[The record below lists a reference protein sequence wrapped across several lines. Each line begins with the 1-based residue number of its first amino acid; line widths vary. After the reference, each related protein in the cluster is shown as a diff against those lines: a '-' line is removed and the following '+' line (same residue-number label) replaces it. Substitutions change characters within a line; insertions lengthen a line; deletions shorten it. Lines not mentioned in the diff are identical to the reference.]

1 MKYVKICGLKQYDHV
16 QLCIDNGASA
26 VGFIYKVPTS
36 PRNLQTSELKN
47 LLTEIRNKILTIV
60 VLKPASTL
68 ELKEIMNDI
77 PASYFQVHIDFDVLE
92 LNTLSSEYK
101 NKIILVLKLNH
112 TNKQLV
118 IEQINDFK
126 SLFFA
131 FLIDNSEG
139 HGNELDLELVKEV
152 LKRSNGARI
161 IVAGGINVE
170 NVEKILDDLKPYGID
185 ASSSLESEKGV
196 KNPSKI
202 KDFLDKIKKIWK
214 KIRE

>member
-47 LLTEIRNKILTIV
+47 LLTEIGNKILTVV
-60 VLKPASTL
+60 VLKPASIL

-101 NKIILVLKLNH
+101 NKIILVLKVNH

-126 SLFFA
+126 SQFFA

-139 HGNELDLELVKEV
+139 YGNELDLELVKEV
-152 LKRSNGARI
+152 LKRSNGARV

-202 KDFLDKIKKIWK
+202 KEFLDKIKKI
-214 KIRE
+214 

>member
-202 KDFLDKIKKIWK
+202 KEFLDKIKKI
-214 KIRE
+214 

>member
-1 MKYVKICGLKQYDHV
+1 MEYVKICGLKQYDHV

-36 PRNLQTSELKN
+36 PRNLQTSELKD
-47 LLTEIRNKILTIV
+47 LLTEIGNRILTVV
-60 VLKPASTL
+60 VLKPTSIP
-68 ELKEIMNDI
+68 ELKEIINDI
-77 PASYFQVHIDFDVLE
+77 PASYFQVHIDFDVQE

-101 NKIILVLKLNH
+101 NKIILVLKVDH
-112 TNKQLV
+112 TNKQFV

-126 SLFFA
+126 SQFFA

-139 HGNELDLELVKEV
+139 HGNELDIELLKNV
-152 LKRSNGARI
+152 LKKTTGARVV
-161 IVAGGINVE
+161 VAGGINVV
-170 NVEKILDDLKPYGID
+170 NIEKIVGDLKPYGID

-202 KDFLDKIKKIWK
+202 KEFLDKIKKI
-214 KIRE
+214 

>member
-1 MKYVKICGLKQYDHV
+1 MEYVKICGLKQYDHV
-16 QLCIDNGASA
+16 QLCINNGANA

-36 PRNLQTSELKN
+36 PRNLQTPELKY
-47 LLTEIRNKILTIV
+47 LLTEIGNKILTVV
-60 VLKPASTL
+60 VLKPASIL

-77 PASYFQVHIDFDVLE
+77 PSSNFQVHIDFDAQE

-101 NKIILVLKLNH
+101 NKIILVLKVNH

-118 IEQINDFK
+118 IEQINEFK
-126 SLFFA
+126 SQFFA

-139 HGNELDLELVKEV
+139 HGNELDFELVKDV
-152 LKRSNGARI
+152 LKKTAGARVI
-161 IVAGGINVE
+161 IAGGINVE
-170 NVEKILDDLKPYGID
+170 NVEKILDDLNPYGID

-202 KDFLDKIKKIWK
+202 KDFLDKIKKI
-214 KIRE
+214 

>member
-1 MKYVKICGLKQYDHV
+1 MEYVKICGLKRYDHV

-36 PRNLQTSELKN
+36 SRNLQTSELKD
-47 LLTEIRNKILTIV
+47 LLTEIGNKILTVV
-60 VLKPASTL
+60 VLKPASIL

-77 PASYFQVHIDFDVLE
+77 PASYFQVHIDFDVQE
-92 LNTLSSEYK
+92 LNILSSEYK
-101 NKIILVLKLNH
+101 NKIILVLKVNH

-126 SLFFA
+126 SQFFA

-139 HGNELDLELVKEV
+139 HGNELDLELVKDV
-152 LKRSNGARI
+152 LEKTTGARVI
-161 IVAGGINVE
+161 IAGGINVE

-202 KDFLDKIKKIWK
+202 KEFLDKIKKI
-214 KIRE
+214 

>member
-47 LLTEIRNKILTIV
+47 LLTEIGNKILTVV
-60 VLKPASTL
+60 VLKPASIL

-101 NKIILVLKLNH
+101 NKIILVLKVNH

-126 SLFFA
+126 SQFFA

-139 HGNELDLELVKEV
+139 YGNELDLELVKEV
-152 LKRSNGARI
+152 LKRSNGARV

-196 KNPSKI
+196 KNSSKI
-202 KDFLDKIKKIWK
+202 KEFLDKIKKIE
-214 KIRE
+214 KI

>member
-1 MKYVKICGLKQYDHV
+1 MEYVKICGLKQYYHV

-26 VGFIYKVPTS
+26 VGFVYKVPTS
-36 PRNLQTSELKN
+36 PRNLQTSELKD
-47 LLTEIRNKILTIV
+47 LLTEIGNKILTVV
-60 VLKPASTL
+60 VLKPASIL

-77 PASYFQVHIDFDVLE
+77 PASYFQVHIDFDVQE
-92 LNTLSSEYK
+92 LNSLSYEYK
-101 NKIILVLKLNH
+101 NKIILVLKVNH

-126 SLFFA
+126 SQFFA

-139 HGNELDLELVKEV
+139 HGNELDLELVNDV
-152 LKRSNGARI
+152 LKKNTGARV

-185 ASSSLESEKGV
+185 VSSSLESEKGV

-202 KDFLDKIKKIWK
+202 KEFLNKIKKV
-214 KIRE
+214 

>member
-1 MKYVKICGLKQYDHV
+1 MEYVKICGLKQYEHV
-16 QLCIDNGASA
+16 QLCIDKGASA

-36 PRNLQTSELKN
+36 PRNLQTSELKY
-47 LLTEIRNKILTIV
+47 LLTEIGNKILTVV
-60 VLKPASTL
+60 VLKPASIL

-77 PASYFQVHIDFDVLE
+77 PASYFQVHIDFDVQE

-101 NKIILVLKLNH
+101 NKIILVLKVNNS
-112 TNKQLV
+112 NKQLV

-126 SLFFA
+126 SQFFA

-139 HGNELDLELVKEV
+139 YGNELDLELVKEV
-152 LKRSNGARI
+152 LKRSNGARV

-202 KDFLDKIKKIWK
+202 KEFLDKIKKI
-214 KIRE
+214 

>member
-47 LLTEIRNKILTIV
+47 LLTEIGNKILTVV
-60 VLKPASTL
+60 VLKPASIL

-101 NKIILVLKLNH
+101 NKIILVLKVNH

-118 IEQINDFK
+118 IEQINEFK
-126 SLFFA
+126 SQFFA

-139 HGNELDLELVKEV
+139 HGNELDFELVKDV
-152 LKRSNGARI
+152 LKKTAGARVI
-161 IVAGGINVE
+161 IAGGINVE
-170 NVEKILDDLKPYGID
+170 NVEKILDDLNPYGID

-202 KDFLDKIKKIWK
+202 KDFLDKIKKI
-214 KIRE
+214 

>member
-1 MKYVKICGLKQYDHV
+1 MEYVKICGLKQYYHV

-26 VGFIYKVPTS
+26 VGFVYKVPTS
-36 PRNLQTSELKN
+36 PRNLQTSELKD
-47 LLTEIRNKILTIV
+47 LLTEIGNKILTVV
-60 VLKPASTL
+60 VLKPASIL

-77 PASYFQVHIDFDVLE
+77 PASYFQVHIDFDVQE
-92 LNTLSSEYK
+92 LNTLSNEFK
-101 NKIILVLKLNH
+101 NKIILVLKVNH

-118 IEQINDFK
+118 IEQINDYK
-126 SLFFA
+126 GQFFA

-139 HGNELDLELVKEV
+139 YGNELDLEIVKDV
-152 LKRSNGARI
+152 LKKTTGAGI

-170 NVEKILDDLKPYGID
+170 NVENILDALKPYGID

-202 KDFLDKIKKIWK
+202 KEFLEIIKKIEK
-214 KIRE
+214 K